1 MKNPVHGLKYSLEA
15 NPGVETKPPVPVVK
29 TVVSSGATGGSV
41 CVVHEPRH
49 RQVPP
54 ELPTQGSPEVQESV
68 STVLVG
74 AF

>member
-15 NPGVETKPPVPVVK
+15 NPGVETKPSVPVGKPVA
-29 TVVSSGATGGSV
+29 VHIGEPVG
-41 CVVHEPRH
+41 VVHKASH

-54 ELPTQGSPEVQESV
+54 ELPTQAGPEVQECV
-68 STVLVG
+68 STVLVD

>member
-15 NPGVETKPPVPVVK
+15 NPGVETKPSVPVVK

-54 ELPTQGSPEVQESV
+54 ELPTQGSPEVQECV
-68 STVLVG
+68 STVLID

>member
-1 MKNPVHGLKYSLEA
+1 MKNPVHGLRYSLEA

-29 TVVSSGATGGSV
+29 PAVHIGEPVG
-41 CVVHEPRH
+41 VVHKASH

-54 ELPTQGSPEVQESV
+54 ELPTQAGPEVHVCV
-68 STVLVG
+68 STVLVE